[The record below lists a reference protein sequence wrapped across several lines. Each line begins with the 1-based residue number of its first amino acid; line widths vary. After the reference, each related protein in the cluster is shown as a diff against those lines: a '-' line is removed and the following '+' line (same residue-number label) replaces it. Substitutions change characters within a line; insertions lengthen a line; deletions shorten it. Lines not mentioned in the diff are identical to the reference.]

1 MTEPYQNP
9 RWPTHQAEE
18 PLAANDETIPLVPA
32 EGFSA
37 AAWEP
42 WTEPAEATLID
53 VPLDSAKPSAATGD
67 PSPTTVNRPSELAT
81 PAAPAPPT
89 PATAFAPTP
98 ALALTPAQSYQQYP
112 AVPYQPLP
120 PQPWPTPAPAYRPEH
135 PNAAPTLALALLGL
149 FSFGL
154 TCPFAWGLGA
164 RGRAAMRR
172 EPGRWRP
179 SAMMTFGM
187 VIGIIGSVLWL
198 LVLGLIATIVLM
210 SS

>member
-9 RWPTHQAEE
+9 RWPTPEAEE

-37 AAWEP
+37 TAWTP

-53 VPLDSAKPSAATGD
+53 VPLDPAPRPAVSGEPV
-67 PSPTTVNRPSELAT
+67 PTAVNRPVELAT
-81 PAAPAPPT
+81 PTAPAFPPAPAAAPR
-89 PATAFAPTP
+89 PA
-98 ALALTPAQSYQQYP
+98 YQQYP
-112 AVPYQPLP
+112 AVPYQPQL

-135 PNAAPTLALALLGL
+135 PNAAPTLALGLLGV

-154 TCPFAWGLGA
+154 TSPFAWGLGA

-179 SAMMTFGM
+179 SAMMTFGT
-187 VIGIIGSVLWL
+187 VLGIIGSLLWL
-198 LVLGLIATIVLM
+198 LVIGLIALIVLM

>member
-9 RWPTHQAEE
+9 RWPTPEAEE
-18 PLAANDETIPLVPA
+18 PSAANDETIPLVPA
-32 EGFSA
+32 GGFSTT
-37 AAWEP
+37 AWAP
-42 WTEPAEATLID
+42 WTEPTEATLLD
-53 VPLDSAKPSAATGD
+53 LPLDPAQRPAV
-67 PSPTTVNRPSELAT
+67 PVEPVPTAVNPPAELAT
-81 PAAPAPPT
+81 PAAQPVLASTPT
-89 PATAFAPTP
+89 
-98 ALALTPAQSYQQYP
+98 YQQYP
-112 AVPYQPLP
+112 ASPYQPQQ

-179 SAMMTFGM
+179 SAMLTIGM
-187 VIGIIGSVLWL
+187 VIGIIGSLLWL
-198 LVLGLIATIVLM
+198 LVIGLIAMIVLM

>member
-9 RWPTHQAEE
+9 RWPTPEAEE
-18 PLAANDETIPLVPA
+18 LAAANDETIPLVPPG
-32 EGFSA
+32 GFST

-42 WTEPAEATLID
+42 WTEPAEATL
-53 VPLDSAKPSAATGD
+53 LDLPVSPTRQPAATGE
-67 PSPTTVNRPSELAT
+67 PAATAVSRPPELAPPVV
-81 PAAPAPPT
+81 PAAT
-89 PATAFAPTP
+89 T
-98 ALALTPAQSYQQYP
+98 YQQYP
-112 AVPYQPLP
+112 VLPYQPQP

-135 PNAAPTLALALLGL
+135 PNAAPTLALGLLGL

-198 LVLGLIATIVLM
+198 LVLGLIAMIVLM
-210 SS
+210 SA